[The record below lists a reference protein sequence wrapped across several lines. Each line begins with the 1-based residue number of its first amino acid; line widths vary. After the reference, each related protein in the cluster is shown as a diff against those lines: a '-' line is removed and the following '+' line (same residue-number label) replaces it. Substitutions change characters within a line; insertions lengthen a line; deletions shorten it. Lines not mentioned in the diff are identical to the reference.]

1 VRDSDGGMASPLGH
15 GSEEKGCKDK
25 GDRTWPTTVAVLG
38 PPMRGRAAIARV
50 RGQRPGTV

>member
-25 GDRTWPTTVAVLG
+25 GDRTWAMTVAVLG

-50 RGQRPGTV
+50 RG